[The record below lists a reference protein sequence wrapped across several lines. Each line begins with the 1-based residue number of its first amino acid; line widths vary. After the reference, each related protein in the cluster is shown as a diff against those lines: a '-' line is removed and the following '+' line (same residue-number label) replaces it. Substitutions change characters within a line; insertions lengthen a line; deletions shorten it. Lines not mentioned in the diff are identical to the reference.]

1 MSQCSLTFPPFK
13 KLSVHEH
20 YETKLD
26 EEIVYLII
34 SGVSSLLRVSKQRT
48 FLKRVIVDQRVAN
61 ISHSYDNTERGSHS
75 KHGQCEL
82 LYSFFHGI
90 IQPFKLF
97 RTTCKGES
105 RNRVFDRSDRIYIY
119 IIDIIYTAYTCNTGK
134 DITFK

>member
-13 KLSVHEH
+13 ILSVHEH
-20 YETKLD
+20 YETKID
-26 EEIVYLII
+26 QEIVYLII
-34 SGVSSLLRVSKQRT
+34 SGVSNLLTSGEESKHT
-48 FLKRVIVDQRVAN
+48 KKILKRVIVDQRVAN
-61 ISHSYDNTERGSHS
+61 ISHSYDNTERGSHG

-105 RNRVFDRSDRIYIY
+105 RNCVFDPCDRM
-119 IIDIIYTAYTCNTGK
+119 YT
-134 DITFK
+134 

>member
-20 YETKLD
+20 YETKID
-26 EEIVYLII
+26 QEIVYLII
-34 SGVSSLLRVSKQRT
+34 SGVSNLLTSGEESKHT
-48 FLKRVIVDQRVAN
+48 KKILKRVIVDQRVAN
-61 ISHSYDNTERGSHS
+61 ISHSYDNTERGSHG

-119 IIDIIYTAYTCNTGK
+119 ITDIIYTAYTCNTG
-134 DITFK
+134 

>member
-26 EEIVYLII
+26 QEIVYLII
-34 SGVSSLLRVSKQRT
+34 SGVSNLLISGEESKHT
-48 FLKRVIVDQRVAN
+48 KKILKRVIVDQRVAN
-61 ISHSYDNTERGSHS
+61 ISHSYENTERGSHG

-105 RNRVFDRSDRIYIY
+105 QNRVFDRSDRIYIH
-119 IIDIIYTAYTCNTGK
+119 N
-134 DITFK
+134 

>member
-26 EEIVYLII
+26 QEIVYLII
-34 SGVSSLLRVSKQRT
+34 SGVSNLL
-48 FLKRVIVDQRVAN
+48 
-61 ISHSYDNTERGSHS
+61 ISGEES
-75 KHGQCEL
+75 KHTKKILKEL
-82 LYSFFHGI
+82 LLTRELQTYRTLTRTQREEATVNMVNVNCSIAFFHGI

-105 RNRVFDRSDRIYIY
+105 QNRVVDRSDRIYIH
-119 IIDIIYTAYTCNTGK
+119 N
-134 DITFK
+134 